1 MCGDGGNGVTYLA
14 LVVAGGGG
22 AGKLQGA
29 GCAGG
34 SGGGGAGG
42 NPIGIAG
49 TANTGGGGGGAGND
63 YPNGGGSGGAGG
75 SGIVRIRYLGTP
87 VGSVTGATNV
97 TSQAAGYTF
106 HTFLESGNLVMT

>member
-1 MCGDGGNGVTYLA
+1 VTYFN

-75 SGIVRIRYLGTP
+75 SGIVRIRYSGAA
-87 VGSVTGATNV
+87 VGSVTQGPNSINTT
-97 TSQAAGYTF
+97 TSAGGFTF
-106 HTFLESGNLVMT
+106 HTFFESGNLVMT